1 MISFARAV
9 FRFTCSAPFIR
20 RALRPPIFSS
30 KEVNRPGHT
39 ETMERHSNPL
49 AFLLFSTPSQV
60 EGADVTV
67 YRIKDPVSGDIPEQ
81 FDEGVLDAPVATPEV
96 VLQADCVIIGAPGH
110 QSHLCAE
117 VAYFFDTLTD
127 FQTNGC
133 LLKGKVGSAFT
144 SVGGPGR
151 GYGGH
156 EAILQ
161 TFHGFFLQH
170 GMIPVGVPPSP
181 VMDDAPL
188 ASPYGACMA
197 GKARVDKSGS
207 RLRSLS
213 ESEVKLAYSQG
224 EWAAIITKQLHDDGD

>member
-1 MISFARAV
+1 M
-9 FRFTCSAPFIR
+9 
-20 RALRPPIFSS
+20 
-30 KEVNRPGHT
+30 
-39 ETMERHSNPL
+39 
-49 AFLLFSTPSQV
+49 
-60 EGADVTV
+60 TV

-96 VLQADCVIIGAPGH
+96 ILQADCVIIGAPGR
-110 QSHLCAE
+110 QSRMCAE
-117 VAYFFDTLTD
+117 VSYFFDTLTD

-144 SVGGPGR
+144 SVGGVGR

-161 TFHGFFLQH
+161 SFHGFFLQH

-181 VMDDAPL
+181 VMEDAPL
-188 ASPYGACMA
+188 ASPFGTCMA
-197 GKARVDKSGS
+197 GKARLDKSGS